1 MSFFKDLFGS
11 HGGTSDALPAPT
23 GETALDI
30 EIAAIFRMLADMMG
44 TENLVIQAGKM
55 NAMALM
61 RSENRRE
68 RVLALMRI
76 LEEDPMLAPPP
87 SETEIPEILV
97 RMTEEIARIRV
108 RRDLEDRIERKVTE
122 KLEQDHEEY
131 VEDIRRQVI
140 SEESPGAESPH
151 DKKKRED
158 LEALENIRLTQSV
171 MELLRPRNFD
181 EIIGQERAV
190 RSLMAKLSSPYPQ
203 HLLLY
208 GPPGVGKTTAA
219 RLVLEAAKKRA
230 VSPFGESAPFVETDG
245 TTLRWDPRDM
255 TNPLLG
261 SVHDPIYQGA
271 QKSLADSGVPEPKPG
286 LVTEA
291 HGGILFIDEI
301 GEMDEMLQNKLL
313 KVLEDKRAY
322 FESAYYDPD
331 DKRVPP
337 YIKKLFEEGAP
348 ADFVLIGA
356 TTRDADHINPALR
369 SRCAEIYF
377 EPLTPAHILRIVENA
392 ARRLYVTLGEGVA
405 ELISEY
411 TIEGRKA
418 INILADA
425 YSLAVN
431 RLTDPEIEEI
441 VSRETNSADEGIGG
455 GRVSG
460 LPKKQGL
467 KMAAPDTAP
476 AEPESGET
484 VSRETIGGERESTH
498 GLKFGASDTAR
509 GTQVSGGGVSHETIE
524 GENESKRGLKP
535 AAPDATSAEPE
546 SGETVSR
553 ETIEDEG
560 DSKQGLKSD
569 AADAVPDTIVSGGA
583 VSRETIGGN
592 SEALRALSVVVTKD
606 DIYEVVQVSRLY
618 PFGRKKASDTPAVGR
633 VFGLGVAGFLG
644 SIIEIEAVAFPAA
657 EKGKGTVRFNETAG
671 SMAKDSVFNAAAVM
685 RRLTGRDL
693 HDYDI
698 HVNVI
703 GGGNID
709 GPSAGTAILTAI
721 VSAVTGAPIRQD
733 VAVTGEISLQGEI
746 KPVGGV
752 FEKAYGARQAGI
764 TTLIIPWENE
774 KDIPEEHLGLDIRRL
789 KHAEEAFD
797 VLFAND
803 AWKAPVPEEKS
814 A

>member
-23 GETALDI
+23 GEAALDI

-87 SETEIPEILV
+87 SEAEIPEILV

-171 MELLRPRNFD
+171 MELLRPQNFD

-377 EPLTPAHILRIVENA
+377 EPLTPAHILRIVETA
-392 ARRLYVTLGEGVA
+392 ARRLHVTLGEGVA

-460 LPKKQGL
+460 LQKKQGL

-476 AEPESGET
+476 A
-484 VSRETIGGERESTH
+484 
-498 GLKFGASDTAR
+498 K
-509 GTQVSGGGVSHETIE
+509 
-524 GENESKRGLKP
+524 
-535 AAPDATSAEPE
+535 PE

-569 AADAVPDTIVSGGA
+569 AADAVPDTIVSSGA